1 MKKSWPTPVPAA
13 AVIQGG
19 QALFI
24 LIGRKGYVGGFL
36 GFLLKAGKLNL
47 SEYKQQMLELE

>member
-19 QALFI
+19 QALFTI
-24 LIGRKGYVGGFL
+24 IGRKGYVGCFL
-36 GFLLKAGKLNL
+36 SFLLKAGKLNL
-47 SEYKQQMLELE
+47 SEIKQQMSELE